1 VTIAEL
7 GEFDSETYAK
17 KLEEWGRATLA
28 AWMAAP

>member
-7 GEFDSETYAK
+7 GEFDSE